1 MPVRILPSLIKSERN
16 NFNFKIFKKKFDEIL
31 LISNYRIK
39 IRCLRLIQQAII
51 TNIDK
56 KDISYAPYYMDLGI
70 NEMKKIIDNPAYSRG
85 YKYSLHALID
95 MSIKYL
101 NISKKNMEMN
111 EAQYIQEKIIAIPK
125 KEMDSYILS
134 GIKQY
139 ISYCQDHGCEEI
151 CAPIII
157 RHYEDIPILPL

>member
-1 MPVRILPSLIKSERN
+1 
-16 NFNFKIFKKKFDEIL
+16 
-31 LISNYRIK
+31 
-39 IRCLRLIQQAII
+39 
-51 TNIDK
+51 
-56 KDISYAPYYMDLGI
+56 MDLGI

-157 RHYEDIPILPL
+157 RHYEDIPFMEKATEAKEIARLQRELRDTKDALEVLKKAIGILGK

>member
-1 MPVRILPSLIKSERN
+1 MERAV
-16 NFNFKIFKKKFDEIL
+16 E
-31 LISNYRIK
+31 
-39 IRCLRLIQQAII
+39 QAERG
-51 TNIDK
+51 
-56 KDISYAPYYMDLGI
+56 DISYAPYYMDLGI

-101 NISKKNMEMN
+101 NISEKNMEMN

-139 ISYCQDHGCEEI
+139 ISYCQDHGYEEI
-151 CAPIII
+151 CELIII
-157 RHYEDIPILPL
+157 RHYEDISFMKEATEEDYLVENLDWEE